1 LRVCENISRV
11 LAANPTCGWSAVA
24 ALLGIIAGAPSAK
37 AGEICT
43 GCISVKLEHPVVV
56 WGPSRHEPDAPV
68 SIIELP
74 DGTFRAFAANGTT
87 VAIDGATPFALGG
100 RSKVVL
106 EPGPAGS
113 PSECGRWLTSV
124 LQDGGALYGLI
135 HNEQHCDYR
144 EGETYKSM
152 AIARSEDFG
161 LTWKVLGQIITAGEG
176 PASGRQG
183 GEGDCTA
190 VDGHDGYWYAYCQR
204 LRDWKNTVARAPR
217 NDPAPGK
224 WSKWSGNGWNA
235 PGLGGAAAPLNGAV
249 GMSSAYWTEVDAVLL
264 LATTSSALQLSATK
278 DKLNFATVSE
288 PIILY
293 DANDWKR
300 PAASDLYAYPSM
312 VAQHGF
318 NNIGSH
324 FLLTYTYIPPG
335 LDFTQRYLVIHEAS
349 IALGAAPQRPQVRL
363 ALSRWTSADGS
374 KWVTTGPPIAAGRS
388 YAFGGQLGYVMTAP
402 SNQSASVKLDECFS
416 ARSGN
421 GFLSD
426 AGRCVAEGAERR
438 RVAGFAFRSQQPGT
452 IAIYSCLSRDYE
464 RFTSGGADCDSE
476 GTRDR
481 VLGYVFR

>member
-1 LRVCENISRV
+1 MRFAETCSRC
-11 LAANPTCGWSAVA
+11 LAASRACGFGAIA
-24 ALLGIIAGAPSAK
+24 GLLGIIALASGGAAD
-37 AGEICT
+37 EICA
-43 GCISVKLEHPVVV
+43 GCVSVQLEHPVVV
-56 WGPSRHEPDAPV
+56 RGPSRQEPDAPV

-74 DGTFRAFAANGTT
+74 DGTFRGFAANATT

-106 EPGPAGS
+106 GPGPAGS

-124 LQDGGALYGLI
+124 LQGRNALYGLV

-144 EGETYKSM
+144 DGETYKSM
-152 AIARSEDFG
+152 SIARSEDLG
-161 LTWKVLGQIITAGEG
+161 LTWNVLGQIISADEG

-217 NDPAPGK
+217 TDPAPGK
-224 WSKWSGNGWNA
+224 WIKWSGNGWNA
-235 PGLGGAAAPLNGAV
+235 PGLGGTAAPLNGAV
-249 GMSSAYWTEVDAVLL
+249 GMSSSYWTEADAVLL
-264 LATTSSALQLSATK
+264 LATTPSALQLSAAK
-278 DKLNFATVSE
+278 DKLHFATISE

-312 VAQHGF
+312 VAEHGL
-318 NNIGSH
+318 NNIRRR
-324 FLLTYTYIPPG
+324 FFLTYTYIPPG
-335 LDFTQRYLVIHEAS
+335 QDFTQRYLVMHEAS
-349 IALGAAPQRPQVRL
+349 IALAPTPQRPQVRV
-363 ALSRWTSADGS
+363 ALSRWTSSDGG

-388 YAFGGQLGYVMTAP
+388 YVFDTQLGFVMTAP
-402 SNQSASVKLDECFS
+402 SNQTATIKLDECFS
-416 ARSGN
+416 ARSGS
-421 GFLSD
+421 GFLAE
-426 AGRCVAEGAERR
+426 AGRCQTEGAERR
-438 RVAGFAFRSQQPGT
+438 RVAGYVFRSEQPGT
-452 IAIYSCLSRDYE
+452 MAIYSCLSRDYA
-464 RFTSGGADCDSE
+464 RFTSGRADCDDK

>member
-1 LRVCENISRV
+1 
-11 LAANPTCGWSAVA
+11 
-24 ALLGIIAGAPSAK
+24 
-37 AGEICT
+37 
-43 GCISVKLEHPVVV
+43 VKLEHPVVV
-56 WGPSRHEPDAPV
+56 RGPSRHEPDAPV
-68 SIIELP
+68 SIIELR

-426 AGRCVAEGAERR
+426 AGRCVVEGAERR

>member
-1 LRVCENISRV
+1 LFRPVQRSFARNRTLAAGGFLAV
-11 LAANPTCGWSAVA
+11 LATIAAISAA
-24 ALLGIIAGAPSAK
+24 DADGLCA
-37 AGEICT
+37 E
-43 GCISVKLEHPVVV
+43 CISVKLEHPVVV
-56 WGPSRHEPDAPV
+56 RGPSRHEPDAPV

-74 DGTFRAFAANGTT
+74 DGTFRAFAANATT

-113 PSECGRWLTSV
+113 PSECGRWLTTV
-124 LQDGGALYGLI
+124 LQSRGTLYGLI

-152 AIARSEDFG
+152 SIARSEDLG
-161 LTWKVLGQIITAGEG
+161 LTWNVLGQIITADEG

-217 NDPAPGK
+217 NDPLPGK
-224 WSKWSGNGWNA
+224 WTKWSGAGWNA
-235 PGLGGAAAPLNGAV
+235 PGLGGVAAALSGAV
-249 GMSSAYWTEVDAVLL
+249 GMSSAYWTEADTVLL
-264 LATTSSALQLSATK
+264 LATTASSLQLSATR
-278 DKLNFATVSE
+278 DKLHFAAVSD

-300 PAASDLYAYPSM
+300 PAPSDLYAYPSM
-312 VAQHGF
+312 VAEHGF
-318 NNIGSH
+318 NNIARH
-324 FLLTYTYIPPG
+324 FFLTYTYIPPG
-335 LDFTQRYLVIHEAS
+335 QDFSQRYLVMHDAS
-349 IALGAAPQRPQVRL
+349 IAIAPTPQRPQVRT
-363 ALSRWTSADGS
+363 ALSRWTSSDGGA
-374 KWVTTGPPIAAGRS
+374 WVTTGPPIAAGRS
-388 YAFGGQLGYVMTAP
+388 YAFDRQLGYVMTAP
-402 SNQSASVKLDECFS
+402 PNQTSSVRMDECFA

-421 GFLSD
+421 GFLSE

-438 RVAGFAFRSQQPGT
+438 RVAGYVFRSEQPGT
-452 IAIYSCLSRDYE
+452 IAIYSCLSGDYA
-464 RFTSGGADCDSE
+464 RFTSNRADCDNE

-481 VLGYVFR
+481 VLGFVVR